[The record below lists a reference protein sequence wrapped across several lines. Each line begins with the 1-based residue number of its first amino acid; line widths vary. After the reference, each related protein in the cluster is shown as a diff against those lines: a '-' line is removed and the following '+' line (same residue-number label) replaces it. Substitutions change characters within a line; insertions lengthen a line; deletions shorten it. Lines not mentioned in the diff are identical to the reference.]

1 MSDDPAPEPLTYNP
15 DHDGRDFPSAAF
27 PVLRNPSQGGSQHLL
42 FDAGQLQ
49 DSGLDVDALR
59 TVANGVT
66 RLAGPDMSVLVIT
79 HYPRI
84 LDYLKPD
91 RVHVLHQGRV
101 VTSGAPELAQQI
113 EREGYEPIIGPVAA
127 AAGASR
133 TSLTGVVAEAQA

>member
-1 MSDDPAPEPLTYNP
+1 MIVLNGQASDVPAGELV
-15 DHDGRDFPSAAF
+15 SA
-27 PVLRNPSQGGSQHLL
+27 VIRRL
-42 FDAGQLQ
+42 
-49 DSGLDVDALR
+49 GLDVDALR

-84 LDYLKPD
+84 LEYLKPD
-91 RVHVLHQGRV
+91 RVHILNQGRV
-101 VTSGAPELAQQI
+101 ILSGGPELATQI

-127 AAGASR
+127 EAGASR